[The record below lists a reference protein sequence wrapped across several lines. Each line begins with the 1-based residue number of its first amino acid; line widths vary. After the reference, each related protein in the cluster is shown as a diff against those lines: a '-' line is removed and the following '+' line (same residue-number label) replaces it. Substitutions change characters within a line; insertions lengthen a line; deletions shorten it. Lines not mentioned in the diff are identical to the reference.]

1 MHSEAGTSAVVV
13 VVGVYMLDDASS
25 GGGGGGGKSLLIKRA
40 ISFAPNVRPAVESV
54 VVHAGG
60 VDLERFQVDAALDG
74 DLRGRKKTFDENG

>member
-13 VVGVYMLDDASS
+13 VVGYICWMMHHR
-25 GGGGGGGKSLLIKRA
+25 GEGGGGKSLLIKRV
-40 ISFAPNVRPAVESV
+40 SFAPNVRPAVESV